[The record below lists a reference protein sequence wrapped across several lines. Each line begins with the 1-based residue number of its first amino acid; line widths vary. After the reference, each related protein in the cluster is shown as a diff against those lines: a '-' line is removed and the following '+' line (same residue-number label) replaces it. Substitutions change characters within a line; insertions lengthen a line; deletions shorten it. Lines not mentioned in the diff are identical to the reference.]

1 MHYKINLYYSNDWRG
16 RCGER
21 GRRLARAGG
30 ERVSGQ
36 GRENGGSAAATVPS
50 ARSRSPARR
59 SAAPVPPICP
69 SGTRRPHL
77 PFQEPADLSFRNP
90 HEFGVPRSIPII
102 SAMVDFVLLAQ
113 IYVSKNIGSLI
124 NKDD

>member
-1 MHYKINLYYSNDWRG
+1 M
-16 RCGER
+16 
-21 GRRLARAGG
+21 
-30 ERVSGQ
+30 Q
-36 GRENGGSAAATVPS
+36 GRQC
-50 ARSRSPARR
+50 RR
-59 SAAPVPPICP
+59 SVLQEPAA
-69 SGTRRPHL
+69 PHL

-113 IYVSKNIGSLI
+113 IFVSKNIGSLI